1 MEEIFEDLTKKIITK
16 EDLILFL
23 EEINLL
29 EQIVFKNIEVPLS
42 ERVKGK
48 IREEFRDEL
57 QKLEKESIISGSP
70 NQQFSFFD
78 ELKNYL
84 QKIPQVKLEIA
95 FEPSE
100 DFLLR
105 IKKWFKEENH
115 QEVILDITVNPKIVG
130 GAIIEY
136 QGYFRDFSLVKEM
149 DKLTPHQIL
158 VGGKHYE

>member
-1 MEEIFEDLTKKIITK
+1 
-16 EDLILFL
+16 
-23 EEINLL
+23 
-29 EQIVFKNIEVPLS
+29 
-42 ERVKGK
+42 
-48 IREEFRDEL
+48 
-57 QKLEKESIISGSP
+57 
-70 NQQFSFFD
+70 
-78 ELKNYL
+78 
-84 QKIPQVKLEIA
+84 
-95 FEPSE
+95 
-100 DFLLR
+100 LR